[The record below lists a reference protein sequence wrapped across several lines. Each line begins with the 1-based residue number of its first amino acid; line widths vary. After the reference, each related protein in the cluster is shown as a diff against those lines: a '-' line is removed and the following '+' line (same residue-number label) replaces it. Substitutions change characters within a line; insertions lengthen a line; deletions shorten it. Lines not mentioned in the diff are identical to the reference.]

1 MPDASKHL
9 EKAQRYYEKG
19 KLEDALEEYLFALK
33 EDPNNYGLVQIIA
46 EIYLRQNQVQKAM
59 ECFGYLFDK
68 YAGKKDGPT
77 AVLMYRKMARLG
89 LHDPGRMLLCARFQE
104 KQKPEDAR
112 DFYRHAAQLFLER
125 GEKPQ
130 ALEALRGLAGLEK
143 GNPEAHVRVAELAES
158 LGQNEVAGRAFAS
171 AGQMLTAGSP
181 TEGSLRGAVV
191 LLERAHALLPDDTA
205 ITVRLA
211 SSLLGVGN
219 GARSAELLQ
228 PLGADV
234 AERNRLL
241 ADACLAI
248 GKLDRAEEV
257 LWEMAARAPEAH
269 SSLLRVLDG
278 YIAAGDAE
286 NIGKLLRRLKQAMFA
301 ASKEQEFLGWVESTQ
316 QKNPAS
322 IAVADFLASLYVDL
336 SQESKAAATLGLL
349 FDRCVEAGEHPKAA
363 GVLERLVEL
372 APNDAENKSRLE
384 RLAGKL
390 DAPSYQVLEARVLH
404 KPPPAGTM
412 GGPPAGGSLEEMV
425 LQAEMLLQFG
435 TKESAIEYLK
445 QATQQFPG
453 AENTDERLQSLLVA
467 CGLMAKP
474 AAPPPAPAGRAEKP
488 AAHST
493 EESTADLTAVAVLA
507 RSLHRQTTIKGVLST
522 IVSEIGKTWKASRC
536 VAGLGAPGKSPS
548 AALEFCAPE
557 MKPSDGMSLGKLV
570 ASLSQFTMNGE
581 PLAIEDVA
589 SSSQLSQLS
598 SVIQALGVR
607 SLLALPLMD
616 ADQPAGVVVL
626 QQCDRSRRWRPNEI
640 IAVKAIVDQMMISI
654 SHIKL
659 RSLMKAVSDESSG
672 LLNRSSYLD
681 CLMAEISRA
690 QKQSMPLSV
699 ALLQMECEQPA
710 IRELGDNHIQQ
721 FMQQAAQ
728 VLVSNLRQNDIGVR
742 YDSTTLA
749 LVLPGT
755 RGKDSI
761 SVVDKIRKVLGGMKV
776 ANSVSPP
783 MSVGIAEAVV
793 DGKIDAADS
802 VTELI
807 NRLVAALETA
817 QKEGCGNKLLL
828 PPGAAS

>member
-1 MPDASKHL
+1 MPDVSKHL
-9 EKAQRYYEKG
+9 ERAQRYYEKG
-19 KLEDALEEYLFALK
+19 KVEDALEEYLFAFK
-33 EDPNNYGLVQIIA
+33 EDPNNDGVVQIIA
-46 EIYLRQNQVQKAM
+46 ELYLRQNQPQKAM
-59 ECFGYLFDK
+59 ECYGYLFDK
-68 YAGKKDGPT
+68 RAEKKDGPT

-89 LHDPGRMLLCARFQE
+89 LHDPGRMLICARFQE

-125 GEKPQ
+125 GDKAQ
-130 ALEALRGLAGLEK
+130 ALEALRGLEALEK
-143 GNPEAHVRVAELAES
+143 ENPETHVRVAELAES
-158 LGQNEVAGRAFAS
+158 LGQNEVAGQAFAS
-171 AGQMLTAGSP
+171 AGQSLTAGSP

-191 LLERAHALLPDDTA
+191 LLERAHALLPDDAA

-211 SSLLGVGN
+211 SSLLSVGN
-219 GARSAELLQ
+219 GARTAELLEL
-228 PLGADV
+228 LGADV
-234 AERNRLL
+234 PERNRLL

-248 GKLDRAEEV
+248 GKLARAEEA
-257 LWEMAARAPEAH
+257 LWEIAARAPEAH

-286 NIGKLLRRLKQAMFA
+286 GIGKLLRRLKQAMFS
-301 ASKEQEFLGWVESTQ
+301 ASKEQEFLGWVENTQ

-322 IAVADFLASLYVDL
+322 IAVADFLALLYLDMN
-336 SQESKAAATLGLL
+336 QESKAAATLGLL
-349 FDRCVEAGEHPKAA
+349 FDRCLEAGEHQKAA

-372 APNDAENKSRLE
+372 APNDAENNSRLE

-390 DAPSYQVLEARVLH
+390 DATSYQVLEARVLR
-404 KPPPAGTM
+404 KPPPAATM
-412 GGPPAGGSLEEMV
+412 GGTPAGGSLEEMV

-445 QATQQFPG
+445 QAAQQFPG
-453 AENTDERLQSLLVA
+453 AENTDERLRSLLVA

-474 AAPPPAPAGRAEKP
+474 AAAPPGPDAGKP
-488 AAHST
+488 AAAHAT

-557 MKPSDGMSLGKLV
+557 IKPSDGMSLGKLV
-570 ASLSQFTMNGE
+570 ASLSQITMNGE
-581 PLAIEDVA
+581 PLAIEDAA
-589 SSSQLSQLS
+589 SSSQLSQLG
-598 SVIQALGVR
+598 SVIQALDIR

-626 QQCDRSRRWRPNEI
+626 QQCDRPRRWRPNEI
-640 IAVKAIVDQMMISI
+640 IAAKAIVDQMMISI

-681 CLMAEISRA
+681 CLMAEIARA
-690 QKQSMPLSV
+690 QKQNTPLSV
-699 ALLQMECEQPA
+699 ALLQMECGQPTV
-710 IRELGDNHIQQ
+710 RELGENSVQQ
-721 FMQQAAQ
+721 FMQQAAH

-755 RGKDSI
+755 GGKDSV
-761 SVVDKIRKVLGGMKV
+761 SVVDKIRKVLGGMKI
-776 ANSVSPP
+776 ASQVSPP

-807 NRLVAALETA
+807 NRLETALETA

-828 PPGAAS
+828 PPGVAS